1 MLDPNLLTLLTPLDL
16 LALLAVVVIGLPHGA
31 LDGAVAMHLGFTHK
45 ILHLLR
51 FLGLYIAVAAAVVA
65 TWLVAPALTLI
76 AFLVISIFHFGSGDA
91 RSERGW
97 RRRFEIIAH
106 GGIVVVGISQMHHA
120 EVDIIYAYLVGDET
134 ALVWQALDV
143 MTVFVGVALV
153 ICLVQSLWHR
163 TLRWT
168 AVELLA
174 LTALFAYAPPLVG
187 FAVYFCCVHSAR
199 HVASILRGLRHDM
212 SARVM
217 LLNAAGLTLASWV
230 AGGAALWWFGDTGSL
245 EPVLLRVV
253 FIGLAALTVPHMIL
267 IDGFYRQA
275 KPSLSNAYGTR

>member
-1 MLDPNLLTLLTPLDL
+1 MLDPHMLTMLTPLDL
-16 LALLAVVVIGLPHGA
+16 VALLAVVVIGLPHGA

-45 ILHLLR
+45 ILHFIR
-51 FLGLYIAVAAAVVA
+51 FLGLYVAVASAVVA
-65 TWLVAPALTLI
+65 AWLFAPVLTLI

-106 GGIVVVGISQMHHA
+106 GGLVVVGISQMHH
-120 EVDIIYAYLVGDET
+120 VDVDVIFAYLVGQDT

-143 MTVFVGVALV
+143 MTVFVGAALIV
-153 ICLVQSLWHR
+153 CLFQALWHR

-168 AVELLA
+168 AIELLG
-174 LTALFAYAPPLVG
+174 LTVLFAYAPPLVG

-199 HVASILRGLRHDM
+199 HVASILRSLRQDM
-212 SARVM
+212 PVGAM
-217 LLNAAGLTLASWV
+217 LMNAAGLTVASWA
-230 AGGAALWWFGDTGSL
+230 AGAAALWWFADAGSV